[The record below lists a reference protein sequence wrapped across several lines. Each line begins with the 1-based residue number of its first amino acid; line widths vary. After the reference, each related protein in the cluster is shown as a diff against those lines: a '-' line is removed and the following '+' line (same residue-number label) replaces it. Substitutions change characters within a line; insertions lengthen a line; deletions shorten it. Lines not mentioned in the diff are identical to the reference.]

1 MRISKLFVAAFVAA
15 SAMVSCTSKQVCLDG
30 GWEVKTVGGVEVST
44 SEKAP
49 VIAFN
54 SEEGKTHGCLG
65 VNLFHGAY
73 TFEDG
78 KLTFGNLG
86 MTMMAGPEADMA
98 VEYSLQAAL
107 EACRSAKVKDD
118 MLYFYDES
126 GKELVSLKKIEC
138 KECEGHQADCC
149 KAAADSCCSEGAA
162 ACDKNCAD
170 CEKAGTPNCC
180 KAAADSCCAEAAA
193 SCDKACADCEKAG
206 TPDCIK
212 K

>member
-1 MRISKLFVAAFVAA
+1 MKISNLFVAAFVAA

-30 GWEVKTVGGVEVST
+30 AWEVKTVGGVEVKT

-98 VEYSLQAAL
+98 VESSLQAAL
-107 EACRSAKVKDD
+107 EACRSAKVKGDT
-118 MLYFYDES
+118 LYFYDES
-126 GKELVSLKKIEC
+126 GSELASLKKVEC
-138 KECEGHQADCC
+138 K
-149 KAAADSCCSEGAA
+149 
-162 ACDKNCAD
+162 KNCAD
-170 CEKAGTPNCC
+170 CEKADSTDCC
-180 KAAADSCCAEAAA
+180 KADSTDCCSEGAAAD
-193 SCDKACADCEKAG
+193 KACEKSCADCEKADS
-206 TPDCIK
+206 TDCCSEGAAADSACK
-212 K
+212 GCEK

>member
-1 MRISKLFVAAFVAA
+1 MKISNLFVAAFVAA

-30 GWEVKTVGGVEVST
+30 AWEVKTVGGVEVKT

-98 VEYSLQAAL
+98 VESSLQAAL
-107 EACRSAKVKDD
+107 EACRSAKVKGDT
-118 MLYFYDES
+118 LYFYDES
-126 GKELVSLKKIEC
+126 GAELASLKKVEC
-138 KECEGHQADCC
+138 KKGECGKGCADCEKADSADCC
-149 KAAADSCCSEGAA
+149 KADSTDCCSEGAA
-162 ACDKNCAD
+162 ADKACEKSCAD
-170 CEKAGTPNCC
+170 CEKADSTDCC
-180 KAAADSCCAEAAA
+180 SEGAAADS
-193 SCDKACADCEKAG
+193 ACKGCEK
-206 TPDCIK
+206 
-212 K
+212 

>member
-1 MRISKLFVAAFVAA
+1 MKISNLFVAAFVAA

-30 GWEVKTVGGVEVST
+30 AWEVKTVGGVEVKT

-98 VEYSLQAAL
+98 VESSLQAAL
-107 EACRSAKVKDD
+107 EACRSAKVKGDT
-118 MLYFYDES
+118 LYFYDES
-126 GKELVSLKKIEC
+126 GAELASLKKMEC
-138 KECEGHQADCC
+138 KEGECGKGCADCEKADSTDCC
-149 KAAADSCCSEGAA
+149 KADSTDCCSEGAA
-162 ACDKNCAD
+162 ADQACEKSCAD
-170 CEKAGTPNCC
+170 CEKADSTDCC
-180 KAAADSCCAEAAA
+180 SEGAAADS
-193 SCDKACADCEKAG
+193 ACKGCEK
-206 TPDCIK
+206 
-212 K
+212 

>member
-1 MRISKLFVAAFVAA
+1 MKISNLFVAAFVAA

-30 GWEVKTVGGVEVST
+30 AWEVKTVGGVEVKT

-98 VEYSLQAAL
+98 VESSLQAAL
-107 EACRSAKVKDD
+107 EACRSAKVKGDT
-118 MLYFYDES
+118 LYFYDES
-126 GKELVSLKKIEC
+126 GAELASLKKM
-138 KECEGHQADCC
+138 ECEKADSTDCC
-149 KAAADSCCSEGAA
+149 KAKAADSCCSEGAA
-162 ACDKNCAD
+162 ADSACEGCEKNCAD
-170 CEKAGTPNCC
+170 CEKADSTDCC
-180 KAAADSCCAEAAA
+180 SEGAAADS
-193 SCDKACADCEKAG
+193 ACKGCEK
-206 TPDCIK
+206 
-212 K
+212 